1 MWLVSADTCGGG
13 TRDEALKV
21 SAWEASN
28 TGSKHSFV
36 WTDGE
41 VEVGLT
47 GNCIRASTPIFR
59 ISFYS

>member
-28 TGSKHSFV
+28 TGSKKLICLDRWRSRG
-36 WTDGE
+36 WIDWE
-41 VEVGLT
+41 L
-47 GNCIRASTPIFR
+47 
-59 ISFYS
+59 Y